1 MPPCPPGNR
10 AREGQVDAGG
20 GRLAGAGAGSRGP
33 RGGAQPA
40 EPEPRC
46 PEGLTEDMCAAP
58 SLLATGPPRAGQ
70 ATATPRQ
77 PRTALGVFP
86 SQVC

>member
-1 MPPCPPGNR
+1 MSPHLPGTGPR
-10 AREGQVDAGG
+10 GGQVDAGG
-20 GRLAGAGAGSRGP
+20 GRLAGVGAGSRGP

-40 EPEPRC
+40 EPGPRC

-58 SLLATGPPRAGQ
+58 SLSVTGPPRIGQ
-70 ATATPRQ
+70 ATVAPPQ

-86 SQVC
+86 SQVR